1 MPFVEVH
8 MISGRTDDQ
17 KRALTKAIT
26 EAMVTHA
33 NASPDHLQVIINEYS
48 KNNWARAGILLSDS

>member
-8 MISGRTDDQ
+8 MIAGRTDEQ

-26 EAMVTHA
+26 EALVVHA
-33 NASPDHLQVIINEYS
+33 NASPDHLHVVINEFT
-48 KNNWARAGILLSDS
+48 KENWARAGVLLSDS